1 MRRALVVAL
10 AVSMFACGTRDEQ
23 KAPLAEVP
31 VAAESESNQA
41 QRLALMAPAGD
52 SGDDRAVRTLAEAAR
67 KNPLKEDAWIALGR
81 AWVKKARTSADPGFY
96 LNANACADV
105 ALDLKKDSKL
115 ALDLKGLVL
124 LNDHKFEE
132 ARAVAEKVT
141 KMHPD
146 DAMAFGTLSD
156 ALAELGRDE
165 EAARAAQEMVDLKP
179 NLPSYSRASYMQ
191 WLRGN
196 EKGALESARLAIDSG
211 DTKDKEPRA
220 WVLVSAAMIFWHRG
234 DTDGAAAGFE
244 QALAFYPEYP
254 PALVGKGRALLA
266 KGDGKSAA
274 DVLGRAYKTS
284 PLVETA
290 WLLGDARALAGDAAG
305 ADDAYAALEKE
316 GKKSDPRTLSLFY
329 STRNEKPVQ
338 ALALAEEEYKTR
350 KDIYTEDAL
359 AFALFRNGRLS
370 EAKDAIV
377 RARRL
382 HTNDAR
388 ILFHEGAIR
397 IAAGEKVAGQA
408 QVRRALALQPKFDM
422 AGGREAATLAKN

>member
-1 MRRALVVAL
+1 
-10 AVSMFACGTRDEQ
+10 
-23 KAPLAEVP
+23 
-31 VAAESESNQA
+31 
-41 QRLALMAPAGD
+41 MAPPGD
-52 SGDDRAVRTLAEAAR
+52 GVDDRAVRSMADAAR
-67 KNPLKEDAWIALGR
+67 KNPLKEDVWIALGR
-81 AWVKKARTSADPGFY
+81 AWIKKARTSADPGFY

-105 ALDLKKDSKL
+105 ALEIKKDSKL

-132 ARAVAEKVT
+132 ARALSETIVAKY
-141 KMHPD
+141 PD
-146 DAMAFGTLSD
+146 DPMAYGTLSD
-156 ALAELGRDE
+156 ALSELGRDE
-165 EAARAAQEMVDLKP
+165 EAARAAQEMIDLKP

-191 WLRGN
+191 WLRGD

-220 WVLVSAAMIFWHRG
+220 WVLVQAAMIFWHRG
-234 DTDGAAAGFE
+234 DADGAMAGFE

-254 PALVGKGRALLA
+254 PALVGKGRVLLA

-290 WLLGDARALAGDAAG
+290 WLLGDARALAGDTAG
-305 ADDAYAALEKE
+305 ANEAYATVEKE

-338 ALALAEEEYKTR
+338 ALALAEEEYKVR

-359 AFALFRNGRLS
+359 AFALYRNGRLL
-370 EAKDAIV
+370 EAKDAIA

-382 HTNDAR
+382 HTNDSR

-397 IAAGEKVAGQA
+397 TAAGEKVYGQA
-408 QVRRALALQPKFDM
+408 QKKR
-422 AGGREAATLAKN
+422 

>member
-1 MRRALVVAL
+1 
-10 AVSMFACGTRDEQ
+10 MFACGTRDEQ
-23 KAPLAEVP
+23 KAPTEAP
-31 VAAESESNQA
+31 VVVVESSSSQA
-41 QRLALMAPAGD
+41 QKLALMAPPGD
-52 SGDDRAVRTLAEAAR
+52 AGDDRAVRALIEAAR
-67 KNPLKEDAWIALGR
+67 KNPLKEDSWISLGR
-81 AWVKKARTSADPGFY
+81 AWIKKARTSADPGFY

-105 ALDLKKDSKL
+105 ALELTKDSKL
-115 ALDLKGLVL
+115 AMDLKGLVL

-132 ARAVAEKVT
+132 ARMLSASIVK
-141 KMHPD
+141 KHPD
-146 DAMAFGTLSD
+146 DPMAFGTLSD

-191 WLRGN
+191 WLRGD

-220 WVLVSAAMIFWHRG
+220 WVLVQAAMIFWHRG
-234 DTDGAAAGFE
+234 DLDGAAAGFD

-254 PALVGKGRALLA
+254 PALVGRGRTLLA
-266 KGDGKSAA
+266 KGDGKGAA
-274 DVLGRAYKTS
+274 DVLGRAYTAS
-284 PLVETA
+284 PLVESA
-290 WLLGDARALAGDAAG
+290 WLLGDARSIAGDTAG
-305 ADDAYAALEKE
+305 ANDAYAAVEKE

-338 ALALAEEEYKTR
+338 ALALAEEEYKVR
-350 KDIYTEDAL
+350 KDIYTEDTL
-359 AFALFRNGRLS
+359 AFALYRNGRLS
-370 EAKDAIV
+370 EAKDAMA

-408 QVRRALALQPKFDM
+408 QVRRALALQPRFDVV
-422 AGGREAATLAKN
+422 GGREAAELAKN